1 MTSHSETAT
10 DPTRPVLIACA
21 HGTREPAGQQVVL
34 DLVVAIR
41 DRLGVEVRVAY
52 VDVQDPKVDKV
63 VAELRARDVDS
74 GPTEVDGKNADP
86 TDDVGE
92 NAGPTAVVV
101 PLLLAG
107 GYHVYVDI
115 AEAVEDRDDV
125 VAAPALGPDERLI
138 GIVLERVRDVGV
150 PESAT
155 LVLAAAGSSDPRSQ
169 TDTEAAAD
177 MLRARWGGP
186 VRIGYAAGMKPTVAE
201 AVAAARAN
209 GPEVVVAVASFL
221 LSPGFFQGRIET
233 AGANYFTGPLAP
245 HPLLLDIIA
254 DRYRESGGA

>member
-1 MTSHSETAT
+1 MTSRSVGAT

-21 HGTREPAGQQVVL
+21 HGTREPAGQQVIL
-34 DLVVAIR
+34 DLVDAVR
-41 DRLGVEVRVAY
+41 DHLGVEVRVAY

-63 VAELRARDVDS
+63 VAELHLRDGGSD
-74 GPTEVDGKNADP
+74 PNASDTIP
-86 TDDVGE
+86 EVGE
-92 NAGPTAVVV
+92 NARPTAVVV

-177 MLRARWGGP
+177 MLRARWGGA
-186 VRIGYAAGMKPTVAE
+186 VRIGYAAGRKPTVAE

-221 LSPGFFQGRIET
+221 LSPGFFQGRIEA
-233 AGANYFTGPLAP
+233 AGADYFTGPLAP

-254 DRYRESGGA
+254 DRYRGSGGA